1 MLIKLFMLIKY
12 IFIGAL
18 IVFFA
23 SIIIMAITVIIR
35 MMTFDVLIIFLSFIL
50 LSIMVGA
57 VMFRICEKPNEYKFY
72 ISSPDN
78 GIFYTNDFTVS
89 NGAITFI
96 DENGNE
102 NTIDSKYT
110 LKKMK

>member
-1 MLIKLFMLIKY
+1 MLIKY
-12 IFIGAL
+12 IILGAL

-23 SIIIMAITVIIR
+23 VVIIMMIVNIIQI
-35 MMTFDVLIIFLSFIL
+35 MNFETLIIFVSFTL
-50 LSIMVGA
+50 LSIIVGV

-78 GIFYTNDFTVS
+78 GIFYTNDVTLS

-96 DENGNE
+96 DENGNK
-102 NTIDSKYT
+102 NTIDSEYT
-110 LKKMK
+110 LKKIK